1 MPVKTFLFKIPKFFS
16 FSHSVCIEHFKI
28 LCKTIFHLLKKHT
41 YKKKMIISEFQ
52 DIFQNL
58 GQVLDLYS
66 CLHSTSKTK
75 SQLKLIQVDFHVYQ
89 ISNKK
94 LVSTNHQP
102 LFINSLNDNSCNNI
116 LLYKII
122 HT

>member
-1 MPVKTFLFKIPKFFS
+1 
-16 FSHSVCIEHFKI
+16 
-28 LCKTIFHLLKKHT
+28 
-41 YKKKMIISEFQ
+41 MIISEFQ